1 VGQNPLDMPSA
12 LHHATIISRDSRNII
27 RLLHDVLGLPITA
40 ELVIDATEMGT
51 LLDWYHD
58 SRDIRSVLLGGG
70 TAGLVEVIDLADSRE
85 EDDPG
90 QEWPLRT
97 GVNQLCFAVRDLDTV
112 LDACRQLGLPHQVR
126 GRQDIQLQGQRFSV
140 AALVVDGLRIQ
151 LSQLCPGDS

>member
-1 VGQNPLDMPSA
+1 MPSA
-12 LHHATIISRDSRNII
+12 LHPATIISRDSRNII

-51 LLDWYHD
+51 LLDWCHD

-70 TAGLVEVIDLADSRE
+70 SAGLVEVIDLADSRE

-90 QEWPLRT
+90 QDWSLRT

-112 LDACRQLGLPHQVR
+112 LDACRQLDLPHQVR

-140 AALVVDGLRIQ
+140 
-151 LSQLCPGDS
+151 